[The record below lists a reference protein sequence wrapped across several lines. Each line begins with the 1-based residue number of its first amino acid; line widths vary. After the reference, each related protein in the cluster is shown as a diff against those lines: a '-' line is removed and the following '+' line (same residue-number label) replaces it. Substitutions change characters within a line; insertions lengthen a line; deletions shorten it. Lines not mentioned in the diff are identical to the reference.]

1 MISYRNELCRA
12 LLHKIKV
19 MKQKAS
25 LQKIAFFALL
35 IICVT
40 PYIEPPLALILGF
53 VVSFFIGHPYM
64 KHNSVAAKYLLQFSV
79 VGLGFGMNL
88 TEAIQVG
95 KEGLIFTVASIFFTL
110 IVGLIIGRYLKIN
123 RSTSTLISGGTAICG
138 GSAIAALAP
147 VINAKDEDIS
157 VAMACIFIL
166 NALALLIFPVIGHQL
181 SMSQNQFGLWSA
193 IAIHDTSSVIGSAQ
207 KYGEEALK
215 IATTVKLERAL
226 WIIPVSILLSFLNK
240 NAVKKIKIPY
250 FILGFIGAILLV
262 YYFPQIKPFGEVM
275 VFIAKKALNVT
286 LFLIASGLSMTAIKK
301 VGVKPLLQGV
311 LLWIFISVGSLL
323 VILETV

>member
-1 MISYRNELCRA
+1 
-12 LLHKIKV
+12 
-19 MKQKAS
+19 MKQAKL
-25 LQKIAFFALL
+25 LQKILFFVLL
-35 IICVT
+35 IFCVT
-40 PYIEPPLALILGF
+40 PFVEPPLALILGF
-53 VVSFFIGHPYM
+53 VVSFFIGHPYI
-64 KHNSVAAKYLLQFSV
+64 KHNSFAAKYLLQFSV

-88 TEAIQVG
+88 TEAIKVG

-123 RSTSTLISGGTAICG
+123 KSTSTLISGGTAICG

-181 SMSQNQFGLWSA
+181 NMSQDQFGLWSA

-226 WIIPVSILLSFLNK
+226 WIIPVSILLSVLNK
-240 NAVKKIKIPY
+240 GSVKKVKIPY
-250 FILGFIGAILLV
+250 FILGFIGAILLA
-262 YYFPQIKPFGEVM
+262 YYFPQIRPFGEIM
-275 VFIAKKALNVT
+275 VFTAKKALNIT
-286 LFLIASGLSMTAIKK
+286 LFLIASGLSISSIKK
-301 VGVKPLLQGV
+301 VGVKPLVQGV

-323 VILETV
+323 VIMEVA

>member
-1 MISYRNELCRA
+1 MFNSELCFIKF
-12 LLHKIKV
+12 KI
-19 MKQKAS
+19 MKQATL
-25 LQKIAFFALL
+25 LQKILFFVLL
-35 IICVT
+35 IFCVT
-40 PYIEPPLALILGF
+40 PFVEPPLALILGF
-53 VVSFFIGHPYM
+53 VVSFFIGHPYI

-88 TEAIQVG
+88 TEAIKVG

-123 RSTSTLISGGTAICG
+123 KSTSTLISGGTAICG

-181 SMSQNQFGLWSA
+181 NMSQDQFGLWSA

-226 WIIPVSILLSFLNK
+226 WIIPVSILLSVLNK
-240 NAVKKIKIPY
+240 GSVKKIKIPY
-250 FILGFIGAILLV
+250 FILGFIGAILLA
-262 YYFPQIKPFGEVM
+262 YYFPQIKPFGEIM
-275 VFIAKKALNVT
+275 VFTAKKALNIT
-286 LFLIASGLSMTAIKK
+286 LFLIASGLSISSIKK
-301 VGVKPLLQGV
+301 VGVKPLVQGV

-323 VILETV
+323 VIMEVA

>member
-1 MISYRNELCRA
+1 MKF
-12 LLHKIKV
+12 KI
-19 MKQKAS
+19 MKQAT
-25 LQKIAFFALL
+25 LIQKILFFVLL
-35 IICVT
+35 IFCVT
-40 PYIEPPLALILGF
+40 PFVEPPLALILGF
-53 VVSFFIGHPYM
+53 VVSFFIGHPYI

-88 TEAIQVG
+88 TEAIKVG

-123 RSTSTLISGGTAICG
+123 KSTSTLISGGTAICG

-181 SMSQNQFGLWSA
+181 NMSQDQFGLWSA

-226 WIIPVSILLSFLNK
+226 WIIPVSILLSVLN
-240 NAVKKIKIPY
+240 NGSVKKIKIPY
-250 FILGFIGAILLV
+250 FILGFIGAILLA

-275 VFIAKKALNVT
+275 VFTAKKALNIT
-286 LFLIASGLSMTAIKK
+286 LFLIASGLSISSIKK
-301 VGVKPLLQGV
+301 VGVKPLVQGV
-311 LLWIFISVGSLL
+311 LLWIFISVGSLM
-323 VILETV
+323 VIMEVA

>member
-1 MISYRNELCRA
+1 
-12 LLHKIKV
+12 
-19 MKQKAS
+19 MKQATL
-25 LQKIAFFALL
+25 LQKILFFVLL
-35 IICVT
+35 IFCVT
-40 PYIEPPLALILGF
+40 PFVEPPLALILGF
-53 VVSFFIGHPYM
+53 VVSFFIGHPYI
-64 KHNSVAAKYLLQFSV
+64 KHNSFAAKYLLQFSV

-88 TEAIQVG
+88 TEAIKVG

-123 RSTSTLISGGTAICG
+123 KSTSTLISGGTAICG

-166 NALALLIFPVIGHQL
+166 NALALLIFPVIRDQL
-181 SMSQNQFGLWSA
+181 NMSQDQFGLWSA

-226 WIIPVSILLSFLNK
+226 WIIPVSILLSVLNK
-240 NAVKKIKIPY
+240 GSVKKIKIPY
-250 FILGFIGAILLV
+250 FILGFIGAILLA
-262 YYFPQIKPFGEVM
+262 YYFPQIRPFGEIM
-275 VFIAKKALNVT
+275 VFTAKKALNIT
-286 LFLIASGLSMTAIKK
+286 LFLIASGLSISSIKK
-301 VGVKPLLQGV
+301 VGVKPLVQGV

-323 VILETV
+323 VIMEVA

>member
-1 MISYRNELCRA
+1 
-12 LLHKIKV
+12 
-19 MKQKAS
+19 MKQATL
-25 LQKIAFFALL
+25 LQKILFFVLL
-35 IICVT
+35 IFCVT
-40 PYIEPPLALILGF
+40 PFVEPPLALILGF
-53 VVSFFIGHPYM
+53 VVSFFIGHPYI

-79 VGLGFGMNL
+79 LGLGFGMNL
-88 TEAIQVG
+88 TEAIKVG

-123 RSTSTLISGGTAICG
+123 KSTSTLISGGTAICG

-166 NALALLIFPVIGHQL
+166 NALALLIFPVIGNQL
-181 SMSQNQFGLWSA
+181 NMSQDQFGLWSA

-226 WIIPVSILLSFLNK
+226 WIIPVSILLSVLNK
-240 NAVKKIKIPY
+240 GSVKKIKIPY
-250 FILGFIGAILLV
+250 FILGFIGAILLA
-262 YYFPQIKPFGEVM
+262 YYFPQIRPFGEIM
-275 VFIAKKALNVT
+275 VFTAKKALNIT
-286 LFLIASGLSMTAIKK
+286 LFLIASGLSISSIKK
-301 VGVKPLLQGV
+301 VGVKPLVQGV

-323 VILETV
+323 VIMEVA

>member
-1 MISYRNELCRA
+1 
-12 LLHKIKV
+12 
-19 MKQKAS
+19 MKQAKL
-25 LQKIAFFALL
+25 LQKILFFVLL
-35 IICVT
+35 IFCVT
-40 PYIEPPLALILGF
+40 PFVEPPLALILGF
-53 VVSFFIGHPYM
+53 VVSFFIGHPYI
-64 KHNSVAAKYLLQFSV
+64 KHNSFAAKYLLQFSV

-88 TEAIQVG
+88 TEAIKVG

-123 RSTSTLISGGTAICG
+123 KSTSTLISGGTAICG

-181 SMSQNQFGLWSA
+181 NMSQDQFGLWSA

-226 WIIPVSILLSFLNK
+226 WIIPVSILLSVLNK
-240 NAVKKIKIPY
+240 GSVKKIKIPY
-250 FILGFIGAILLV
+250 FILGFIGAILLA
-262 YYFPQIKPFGEVM
+262 YYFPQIRPFSEIM
-275 VFIAKKALNVT
+275 VFTAKKALNIT
-286 LFLIASGLSMTAIKK
+286 LFLIASGLSISSIKK
-301 VGVKPLLQGV
+301 VGVKPLVQGV

-323 VILETV
+323 VIMEVA

>member
-1 MISYRNELCRA
+1 
-12 LLHKIKV
+12 
-19 MKQKAS
+19 MKQAKL
-25 LQKIAFFALL
+25 LQKILFFVLL
-35 IICVT
+35 IFCVT
-40 PYIEPPLALILGF
+40 PFVEPPLALILGF
-53 VVSFFIGHPYM
+53 VVSFFIGHPYI

-88 TEAIQVG
+88 TEAIKVG

-123 RSTSTLISGGTAICG
+123 KSTSTLISGGTAICG

-166 NALALLIFPVIGHQL
+166 NALALLIFSVIGHQL
-181 SMSQNQFGLWSA
+181 NMSQDQFGLWSA

-226 WIIPVSILLSFLNK
+226 WIIPVSILLSVLNK
-240 NAVKKIKIPY
+240 GSVKKIKIPY
-250 FILGFIGAILLV
+250 FILGFIGAILLA
-262 YYFPQIKPFGEVM
+262 YYFPQIRPFGEIM
-275 VFIAKKALNVT
+275 VFTAKKALNIT
-286 LFLIASGLSMTAIKK
+286 LFLIASGLSISSIKK
-301 VGVKPLLQGV
+301 VGVKPLVQGV

-323 VILETV
+323 VIMEVA

>member
-1 MISYRNELCRA
+1 M
-12 LLHKIKV
+12 KKV
-19 MKQKAS
+19 FL
-25 LQKIAFFALL
+25 LQKILFFVLL
-35 IICVT
+35 IFCVT
-40 PYIEPPLALILGF
+40 PFVEPPLALILGF
-53 VVSFFIGHPYM
+53 VVSFFIGHPYI

-88 TEAIQVG
+88 TEAIKVG

-123 RSTSTLISGGTAICG
+123 KSTSTLISGGTAICG

-181 SMSQNQFGLWSA
+181 NMSQDQFGLWSA

-226 WIIPVSILLSFLNK
+226 WIIPVSILLSVLNK
-240 NAVKKIKIPY
+240 GSVKKIKIPY
-250 FILGFIGAILLV
+250 FILGFIGAILLA
-262 YYFPQIKPFGEVM
+262 YYFPQIKPFGEIM
-275 VFIAKKALNVT
+275 VFTAKKALNIT
-286 LFLIASGLSMTAIKK
+286 LFLIASGLSISSIKK
-301 VGVKPLLQGV
+301 VGVKPLVQGV

-323 VILETV
+323 VIMEVA

>member
-1 MISYRNELCRA
+1 
-12 LLHKIKV
+12 
-19 MKQKAS
+19 MKQATL
-25 LQKIAFFALL
+25 LQKILFFVLL
-35 IICVT
+35 IFCVT
-40 PYIEPPLALILGF
+40 PFVEPPLALILGF
-53 VVSFFIGHPYM
+53 VVSFFIGHPYI

-88 TEAIQVG
+88 TEAIKVG
-95 KEGLIFTVASIFFTL
+95 KEGLIFTVVSIFFTL

-123 RSTSTLISGGTAICG
+123 KSTSTLISGGTAICG

-181 SMSQNQFGLWSA
+181 NMSQDQFGLWSA

-226 WIIPVSILLSFLNK
+226 WIIPVSILLSVLNK
-240 NAVKKIKIPY
+240 GSVKKIKIPY
-250 FILGFIGAILLV
+250 FILGFIGAILLA
-262 YYFPQIKPFGEVM
+262 YYFPQIKPFGEIM
-275 VFIAKKALNVT
+275 VFTAKKALNIT
-286 LFLIASGLSMTAIKK
+286 LFLIASGLSMSSIKK
-301 VGVKPLLQGV
+301 VGVKPLVQGV
-311 LLWIFISVGSLL
+311 LLWVFISVGSLL
-323 VILETV
+323 VIMEVA

>member
-1 MISYRNELCRA
+1 
-12 LLHKIKV
+12 
-19 MKQKAS
+19 MKQATL
-25 LQKIAFFALL
+25 LQKILFFVLL
-35 IICVT
+35 IFCVT
-40 PYIEPPLALILGF
+40 PFVEPPLALILGF
-53 VVSFFIGHPYM
+53 VVSFFIGHPYI

-79 VGLGFGMNL
+79 LGLGFGMNL
-88 TEAIQVG
+88 TEAIKVG

-123 RSTSTLISGGTAICG
+123 KSTSTLISGGTAICG

-181 SMSQNQFGLWSA
+181 NMSQDQFGLWSA

-226 WIIPVSILLSFLNK
+226 WIIPVSILLSVLNK
-240 NAVKKIKIPY
+240 GSVKKIKIPY
-250 FILGFIGAILLV
+250 FILGFIGAILLA
-262 YYFPQIKPFGEVM
+262 YYFPQIRPFGEIM
-275 VFIAKKALNVT
+275 VFTAKKALNIT
-286 LFLIASGLSMTAIKK
+286 LFLIASGLSISSIKK
-301 VGVKPLLQGV
+301 VGVKPLVQGV

-323 VILETV
+323 VIMEVA

>member
-1 MISYRNELCRA
+1 
-12 LLHKIKV
+12 
-19 MKQKAS
+19 MKQATL
-25 LQKIAFFALL
+25 LQKILFFVLL
-35 IICVT
+35 IFCVT
-40 PYIEPPLALILGF
+40 PFVEPPLALILGF
-53 VVSFFIGHPYM
+53 VVSFFIGHPYI

-88 TEAIQVG
+88 TEAIKVG

-123 RSTSTLISGGTAICG
+123 KSTSTLISGGTAICG

-181 SMSQNQFGLWSA
+181 NMSQDQFGLWSA

-226 WIIPVSILLSFLNK
+226 WIIPVSILLSVLN
-240 NAVKKIKIPY
+240 NGSVKKIKIPY

-275 VFIAKKALNVT
+275 VFTAKKALNIT
-286 LFLIASGLSMTAIKK
+286 LFLIASGLSISSIKK
-301 VGVKPLLQGV
+301 VGVKPLVQGV
-311 LLWIFISVGSLL
+311 LLWIFISVSSLL
-323 VILETV
+323 VIMEVA

>member
-1 MISYRNELCRA
+1 
-12 LLHKIKV
+12 
-19 MKQKAS
+19 MKQATL
-25 LQKIAFFALL
+25 LQKILFFVLL
-35 IICVT
+35 IFCVT
-40 PYIEPPLALILGF
+40 PFVEPPLALILGF
-53 VVSFFIGHPYM
+53 VVSFFIGHPYI

-79 VGLGFGMNL
+79 LGLGFGMNL
-88 TEAIQVG
+88 TEAIKVG

-123 RSTSTLISGGTAICG
+123 KSTSTLISGGTAICG

-181 SMSQNQFGLWSA
+181 NMSQDQFGLWSA

-226 WIIPVSILLSFLNK
+226 WIIPVSILLSVLNK
-240 NAVKKIKIPY
+240 GSVKKVKIPY
-250 FILGFIGAILLV
+250 FILGFIGAILLA
-262 YYFPQIKPFGEVM
+262 YYFPQIRPFGEIM
-275 VFIAKKALNVT
+275 VFTAKKALNIT
-286 LFLIASGLSMTAIKK
+286 LFLIASGLSISSIKK
-301 VGVKPLLQGV
+301 VGVKPLVQGV

-323 VILETV
+323 VIMEVA

>member
-1 MISYRNELCRA
+1 MFNSELCFMKF
-12 LLHKIKV
+12 KI
-19 MKQKAS
+19 MKQATL
-25 LQKIAFFALL
+25 LQKILFFVLL
-35 IICVT
+35 IFCVT
-40 PYIEPPLALILGF
+40 PFVEPPLALILGF
-53 VVSFFIGHPYM
+53 VVSFFIGHPYI

-88 TEAIQVG
+88 TEAIKVG

-110 IVGLIIGRYLKIN
+110 IIGLIIGRYLKIN
-123 RSTSTLISGGTAICG
+123 KSTSTLISGGTAICG

-181 SMSQNQFGLWSA
+181 NMSQDQFGLWSA

-226 WIIPVSILLSFLNK
+226 WIIPVSILLSVLN
-240 NAVKKIKIPY
+240 NGSVKKIKIPY
-250 FILGFIGAILLV
+250 FILGFIGAILLA

-275 VFIAKKALNVT
+275 VFMAKKALNIT
-286 LFLIASGLSMTAIKK
+286 LFLIASGLSISSIKK
-301 VGVKPLLQGV
+301 VGVKPLVQGV

-323 VILETV
+323 VIMEVA

>member
-1 MISYRNELCRA
+1 MFNSELCFIKF
-12 LLHKIKV
+12 KI
-19 MKQKAS
+19 MKQATL
-25 LQKIAFFALL
+25 LQKILFFVLL
-35 IICVT
+35 IFCVT
-40 PYIEPPLALILGF
+40 PFVEPPLALILGF
-53 VVSFFIGHPYM
+53 VVSFFIGHPYI

-88 TEAIQVG
+88 TEAIKVG

-123 RSTSTLISGGTAICG
+123 KSTSTLISGGTAICG

-181 SMSQNQFGLWSA
+181 NMSQDQFGLWSA

-226 WIIPVSILLSFLNK
+226 WIIPVSILLSVLNK
-240 NAVKKIKIPY
+240 GSVKKIKIPY
-250 FILGFIGAILLV
+250 FILGFIGAILLA
-262 YYFPQIKPFGEVM
+262 YYFPQIKPFGEIM
-275 VFIAKKALNVT
+275 VFTAKKALNIT
-286 LFLIASGLSMTAIKK
+286 LFLIASGLSMSSIKK
-301 VGVKPLLQGV
+301 VGVKPLVQGV
-311 LLWIFISVGSLL
+311 LLWVFISVGSLL
-323 VILETV
+323 VIMEVA

>member
-1 MISYRNELCRA
+1 
-12 LLHKIKV
+12 
-19 MKQKAS
+19 MKQATL
-25 LQKIAFFALL
+25 LQKILFFVLL
-35 IICVT
+35 IFCVT
-40 PYIEPPLALILGF
+40 PFVEPPLALILGF
-53 VVSFFIGHPYM
+53 VVSFLIGHPYI

-88 TEAIQVG
+88 TEAIKVG

-123 RSTSTLISGGTAICG
+123 KSTSTLISGGTAICG

-181 SMSQNQFGLWSA
+181 NMSQDQFGLWSA

-226 WIIPVSILLSFLNK
+226 WIIPVSILLSVLNK
-240 NAVKKIKIPY
+240 GSVKKIKIPY
-250 FILGFIGAILLV
+250 FILGFIGAILLA
-262 YYFPQIKPFGEVM
+262 YYFPQIKPFGEIM
-275 VFIAKKALNVT
+275 VFTAKKALNIT
-286 LFLIASGLSMTAIKK
+286 LFLIASGLSMSSIKK
-301 VGVKPLLQGV
+301 VGVKPLVQGV
-311 LLWIFISVGSLL
+311 LLWVFISVGSLL
-323 VILETV
+323 VIMEVA

>member
-1 MISYRNELCRA
+1 
-12 LLHKIKV
+12 
-19 MKQKAS
+19 MKQATL
-25 LQKIAFFALL
+25 LQKILFFVLL
-35 IICVT
+35 IFCVT
-40 PYIEPPLALILGF
+40 PFVEPPLALILGF
-53 VVSFFIGHPYM
+53 VVSFFIGHPYI

-88 TEAIQVG
+88 TEAIKVG

-123 RSTSTLISGGTAICG
+123 KSTSTLISGGTAICG

-166 NALALLIFPVIGHQL
+166 NALALLIFPLIGHQL
-181 SMSQNQFGLWSA
+181 NMSQDQFGLWSA

-226 WIIPVSILLSFLNK
+226 WIIPVSILLSVLN
-240 NAVKKIKIPY
+240 NGSVKKIKIPY
-250 FILGFIGAILLV
+250 FILGFIGAILLA

-275 VFIAKKALNVT
+275 VFTAKKALNIT
-286 LFLIASGLSMTAIKK
+286 LFLIASGLSISLIKK
-301 VGVKPLLQGV
+301 VGVKPLVQGV

-323 VILETV
+323 VIMEVA

>member
-1 MISYRNELCRA
+1 
-12 LLHKIKV
+12 
-19 MKQKAS
+19 MKQAKL
-25 LQKIAFFALL
+25 LQKILFFVLL
-35 IICVT
+35 IFCVT
-40 PYIEPPLALILGF
+40 PFVEPPLALILGF
-53 VVSFFIGHPYM
+53 VVSFFIGHPYI

-88 TEAIQVG
+88 TEAIKVG

-123 RSTSTLISGGTAICG
+123 KSTSTLISGGTAICG

-166 NALALLIFPVIGHQL
+166 NALALLIFSVIGHQL
-181 SMSQNQFGLWSA
+181 NMSQHQFGLWSA

-226 WIIPVSILLSFLNK
+226 WIIPVSILLSVLNK
-240 NAVKKIKIPY
+240 GSVKKIKIPY
-250 FILGFIGAILLV
+250 FILGFIGAILLA
-262 YYFPQIKPFGEVM
+262 YYFPQIRPFGEIM
-275 VFIAKKALNVT
+275 VFTAKKALNIT
-286 LFLIASGLSMTAIKK
+286 LFLIASGLSISSIKK
-301 VGVKPLLQGV
+301 VGVKPLVQGV

-323 VILETV
+323 VIMEVA

>member
-1 MISYRNELCRA
+1 
-12 LLHKIKV
+12 
-19 MKQKAS
+19 MKQATL
-25 LQKIAFFALL
+25 LQKILFFVLL
-35 IICVT
+35 IFCVT
-40 PYIEPPLALILGF
+40 PFVEPPLALILGF
-53 VVSFFIGHPYM
+53 VVSFFVGHPYI

-88 TEAIQVG
+88 TEAIKVG

-123 RSTSTLISGGTAICG
+123 KSTSTLISGGTAICG

-181 SMSQNQFGLWSA
+181 NMSQDQFGLWSA

-226 WIIPVSILLSFLNK
+226 WIIPVSILLSVLNK
-240 NAVKKIKIPY
+240 GSVKKIKIPY
-250 FILGFIGAILLV
+250 FILGFIGAILLA
-262 YYFPQIKPFGEVM
+262 YYFPQIKPFGEIM
-275 VFIAKKALNVT
+275 VFTAKKALNIT
-286 LFLIASGLSMTAIKK
+286 LFLIASGLSMSSIKK
-301 VGVKPLLQGV
+301 VGVKPLVQGV
-311 LLWIFISVGSLL
+311 LLWVFISVGSLL
-323 VILETV
+323 VIMEVA

>member
-1 MISYRNELCRA
+1 
-12 LLHKIKV
+12 
-19 MKQKAS
+19 MKQATL
-25 LQKIAFFALL
+25 LQKILFFVLL
-35 IICVT
+35 IFCVT
-40 PYIEPPLALILGF
+40 PFVEPPLALILGF
-53 VVSFFIGHPYM
+53 VVSFFIGHPYI

-88 TEAIQVG
+88 TEAIKVG

-123 RSTSTLISGGTAICG
+123 KSTSTLISGGTAICG

-181 SMSQNQFGLWSA
+181 NMSQDQFGLWSA

-226 WIIPVSILLSFLNK
+226 WIIPVSILLSVLNK
-240 NAVKKIKIPY
+240 GSVKKIKIPY
-250 FILGFIGAILLV
+250 FILGFIGAILLA
-262 YYFPQIKPFGEVM
+262 YYFPQINPFGEIM
-275 VFIAKKALNVT
+275 VFTAKKALNIT
-286 LFLIASGLSMTAIKK
+286 LFLIASGLSMSSIKK
-301 VGVKPLLQGV
+301 VGVKPLVQGV
-311 LLWIFISVGSLL
+311 LLWVFISVGSLL
-323 VILETV
+323 VIMEVA

>member
-1 MISYRNELCRA
+1 MKF
-12 LLHKIKV
+12 KI
-19 MKQKAS
+19 MKQATL
-25 LQKIAFFALL
+25 LQKILFFVLL
-35 IICVT
+35 IFCVT
-40 PYIEPPLALILGF
+40 PFVEPPLALILGF
-53 VVSFFIGHPYM
+53 VVSFFIGHPYI

-88 TEAIQVG
+88 TEAIKVG

-123 RSTSTLISGGTAICG
+123 KSTSTLISGGTAICG

-181 SMSQNQFGLWSA
+181 NMSQDQFGLWSA

-226 WIIPVSILLSFLNK
+226 WIIPVSILLSVLNK
-240 NAVKKIKIPY
+240 GSVKKIKIPY
-250 FILGFIGAILLV
+250 FILGFIGAILLA
-262 YYFPQIKPFGEVM
+262 YYFPQIKPFGEIM
-275 VFIAKKALNVT
+275 VFTAKKALNIT
-286 LFLIASGLSMTAIKK
+286 LFLIASGLSMSSIKK
-301 VGVKPLLQGV
+301 VGVKPLVQGV
-311 LLWIFISVGSLL
+311 LLWVFISVGSLL
-323 VILETV
+323 VIMEVA

>member
-1 MISYRNELCRA
+1 
-12 LLHKIKV
+12 
-19 MKQKAS
+19 MKQAKL
-25 LQKIAFFALL
+25 LQKILFFVLL
-35 IICVT
+35 IFCVI
-40 PYIEPPLALILGF
+40 PFVEPPLALILGF
-53 VVSFFIGHPYM
+53 VVSFFIGHPYI
-64 KHNSVAAKYLLQFSV
+64 KHNSFAAKYLLQFSV

-88 TEAIQVG
+88 TEAIKVG

-123 RSTSTLISGGTAICG
+123 KSTSTLISGGTAICG

-181 SMSQNQFGLWSA
+181 NMSQDQFGLWSA

-226 WIIPVSILLSFLNK
+226 WIIPVSILLSVLNK
-240 NAVKKIKIPY
+240 GSVKKIKIPY
-250 FILGFIGAILLV
+250 FILGFIGAILLA
-262 YYFPQIKPFGEVM
+262 YYFPQIRPFGEIM
-275 VFIAKKALNVT
+275 VFTAKKALNIT
-286 LFLIASGLSMTAIKK
+286 LFLIASGLSISSIKK
-301 VGVKPLLQGV
+301 VGVKPLVQGV

-323 VILETV
+323 VIMEVA

>member
-1 MISYRNELCRA
+1 
-12 LLHKIKV
+12 
-19 MKQKAS
+19 MKQATL
-25 LQKIAFFALL
+25 LQKILFFVLL
-35 IICVT
+35 IFCVT
-40 PYIEPPLALILGF
+40 PFVEPPLALILGF
-53 VVSFFIGHPYM
+53 VVSFFIGHPYI

-88 TEAIQVG
+88 TEAIKVG

-123 RSTSTLISGGTAICG
+123 KSTSTLISGGTAICG

-181 SMSQNQFGLWSA
+181 NMSQDQFGLWSA

-226 WIIPVSILLSFLNK
+226 WIIPVSILLSVLN
-240 NAVKKIKIPY
+240 NGSVKKIKIPY
-250 FILGFIGAILLV
+250 FILGFIGAILLA

-275 VFIAKKALNVT
+275 VFTAKKALNIT
-286 LFLIASGLSMTAIKK
+286 LFLIASGLSISSIKK
-301 VGVKPLLQGV
+301 VGVKPLVQGV
-311 LLWIFISVGSLL
+311 LLWIFISVGSLM
-323 VILETV
+323 VIMEVA

>member
-1 MISYRNELCRA
+1 MLDSELCFMKF
-12 LLHKIKV
+12 KI
-19 MKQKAS
+19 MKQATL
-25 LQKIAFFALL
+25 LQKILFFVLL
-35 IICVT
+35 IFCVT
-40 PYIEPPLALILGF
+40 PFVEPPLALILGF
-53 VVSFFIGHPYM
+53 VVSFFIGHPYI
-64 KHNSVAAKYLLQFSV
+64 KHNSFAAKYLLQFSV

-88 TEAIQVG
+88 TEAIKVG

-123 RSTSTLISGGTAICG
+123 KSTSTLISGGTAICG

-181 SMSQNQFGLWSA
+181 NMSQDQFGLWSA

-226 WIIPVSILLSFLNK
+226 WIIPVSILLSVLNK
-240 NAVKKIKIPY
+240 GSVKKIKIPY
-250 FILGFIGAILLV
+250 FILGFIGAILLA
-262 YYFPQIKPFGEVM
+262 YYFPQIRPFGEIM
-275 VFIAKKALNVT
+275 VFTAKKALNIT
-286 LFLIASGLSMTAIKK
+286 LFLIASGLSISSIKK
-301 VGVKPLLQGV
+301 VGVKPLVQGV

-323 VILETV
+323 VIMEVA

>member
-1 MISYRNELCRA
+1 MKF
-12 LLHKIKV
+12 KI
-19 MKQKAS
+19 MKQATL
-25 LQKIAFFALL
+25 LQKILFFVLL
-35 IICVT
+35 IFCVT
-40 PYIEPPLALILGF
+40 PFVEPPLALILGF
-53 VVSFFIGHPYM
+53 VVSFFIGHPYI

-88 TEAIQVG
+88 TEAIKVG

-123 RSTSTLISGGTAICG
+123 KSTSTLISGGTAICG

-181 SMSQNQFGLWSA
+181 NMSQDQFGLWSA

-226 WIIPVSILLSFLNK
+226 WIIPVSILLSVLN
-240 NAVKKIKIPY
+240 NGSVKKIKIPY
-250 FILGFIGAILLV
+250 FILGFIGAILLA

-275 VFIAKKALNVT
+275 VFTAKKALNIT
-286 LFLIASGLSMTAIKK
+286 LFLIASGLSISSIKK
-301 VGVKPLLQGV
+301 VGVKPLVQGV

-323 VILETV
+323 VIMEVA

>member
-1 MISYRNELCRA
+1 
-12 LLHKIKV
+12 
-19 MKQKAS
+19 MKQATL
-25 LQKIAFFALL
+25 LQKVLFFVLL
-35 IICVT
+35 IFCVT
-40 PYIEPPLALILGF
+40 PFVEPPLALILGF
-53 VVSFFIGHPYM
+53 VVSFFIGHPYI

-88 TEAIQVG
+88 TEAIKVG

-123 RSTSTLISGGTAICG
+123 KSTSTLISGGTAICG

-181 SMSQNQFGLWSA
+181 NMSQDQFGLWSA

-226 WIIPVSILLSFLNK
+226 WIIPVSILLSVLN
-240 NAVKKIKIPY
+240 NGSVKKIKIPY
-250 FILGFIGAILLV
+250 FILGFIGAILLA

-275 VFIAKKALNVT
+275 VFTAKKALNIT
-286 LFLIASGLSMTAIKK
+286 LFLIASGLSISSIKK
-301 VGVKPLLQGV
+301 VGVKPLVQGV

-323 VILETV
+323 VIMEVA

>member
-1 MISYRNELCRA
+1 MLNSELCFMKF
-12 LLHKIKV
+12 KI
-19 MKQKAS
+19 MKQAKL
-25 LQKIAFFALL
+25 LQKILFFVLL
-35 IICVT
+35 IFCVT
-40 PYIEPPLALILGF
+40 PFVEPPLALILGF
-53 VVSFFIGHPYM
+53 VVSFFIGHPYI
-64 KHNSVAAKYLLQFSV
+64 KHNSFAAKYLLQFSV

-88 TEAIQVG
+88 TEAIKVG

-123 RSTSTLISGGTAICG
+123 KSTSTLISGGTAICG

-181 SMSQNQFGLWSA
+181 NMSQDQFGLWSA

-226 WIIPVSILLSFLNK
+226 WIIPVSILLSVLNK
-240 NAVKKIKIPY
+240 GSVKKIKIPY
-250 FILGFIGAILLV
+250 FILGFIGAILLA
-262 YYFPQIKPFGEVM
+262 YYFPQIRPFGEIM
-275 VFIAKKALNVT
+275 VFTAKKALNIT
-286 LFLIASGLSMTAIKK
+286 LFLIASGLSISSIKK
-301 VGVKPLLQGV
+301 VGVKPLVQGV

-323 VILETV
+323 VIMEVA

>member
-1 MISYRNELCRA
+1 MKF
-12 LLHKIKV
+12 KI
-19 MKQKAS
+19 MKQAKL
-25 LQKIAFFALL
+25 LQKILFFVLL
-35 IICVT
+35 IFCVT
-40 PYIEPPLALILGF
+40 PFVEPPLALILGF
-53 VVSFFIGHPYM
+53 VVSFFIGHPYI
-64 KHNSVAAKYLLQFSV
+64 KHNSFAAKYLLQFSV

-88 TEAIQVG
+88 TEAIKVG

-123 RSTSTLISGGTAICG
+123 KSTSTLISGGTAICG

-181 SMSQNQFGLWSA
+181 NMSQDQFGLWSA

-226 WIIPVSILLSFLNK
+226 WIIPVSILFSVLNK
-240 NAVKKIKIPY
+240 GSVKKIKIPY
-250 FILGFIGAILLV
+250 FILGFIGAILLA
-262 YYFPQIKPFGEVM
+262 YYFPQIRPFGEIM
-275 VFIAKKALNVT
+275 VFTAKKALNIT
-286 LFLIASGLSMTAIKK
+286 LFLIASGLSISSIKK
-301 VGVKPLLQGV
+301 VGVKPLVQGV

-323 VILETV
+323 VIMEVA

>member
-1 MISYRNELCRA
+1 MKF
-12 LLHKIKV
+12 KI
-19 MKQKAS
+19 MKQAKL
-25 LQKIAFFALL
+25 LQKILFFVLL
-35 IICVT
+35 IFCVT
-40 PYIEPPLALILGF
+40 PFVEPPLALILGF
-53 VVSFFIGHPYM
+53 VVSFFIGHPYI

-88 TEAIQVG
+88 TEAIKVG

-123 RSTSTLISGGTAICG
+123 KSTSTLISGGTAICG

-181 SMSQNQFGLWSA
+181 NMSQDQFGLWSA

-226 WIIPVSILLSFLNK
+226 WIIPVSILLSVLNK
-240 NAVKKIKIPY
+240 GSVKKIKIPY
-250 FILGFIGAILLV
+250 FILGFIGAILLA
-262 YYFPQIKPFGEVM
+262 YYFPQIRPFGEIM
-275 VFIAKKALNVT
+275 VFTAKKALNIT
-286 LFLIASGLSMTAIKK
+286 LFLIASGLSISSIKK
-301 VGVKPLLQGV
+301 VGVKPLVQGV

-323 VILETV
+323 VIMEVA

>member
-1 MISYRNELCRA
+1 
-12 LLHKIKV
+12 
-19 MKQKAS
+19 MKQVTL
-25 LQKIAFFALL
+25 LQKILFFVLL
-35 IICVT
+35 IFCVT
-40 PYIEPPLALILGF
+40 PFVEPPLALILGF
-53 VVSFFIGHPYM
+53 VASFFIGHPYI

-88 TEAIQVG
+88 TEAIKVG

-123 RSTSTLISGGTAICG
+123 KSTSTLISGGTAICG

-181 SMSQNQFGLWSA
+181 NMSQDQFGLWSA

-226 WIIPVSILLSFLNK
+226 WIIPVSILLSVLNK
-240 NAVKKIKIPY
+240 GSVKKVKIPY
-250 FILGFIGAILLV
+250 FILGFIGAILLA
-262 YYFPQIKPFGEVM
+262 YYFPQIRPFGEIM
-275 VFIAKKALNVT
+275 VFTAKKALNIT
-286 LFLIASGLSMTAIKK
+286 LFLIASGLSISSIKK
-301 VGVKPLLQGV
+301 VGVKPLVQGV

-323 VILETV
+323 VIMEVA

>member
-1 MISYRNELCRA
+1 M
-12 LLHKIKV
+12 
-19 MKQKAS
+19 
-25 LQKIAFFALL
+25 
-35 IICVT
+35 
-40 PYIEPPLALILGF
+40 EPPLALILGF
-53 VVSFFIGHPYM
+53 VVSFFIGHPYI
-64 KHNSVAAKYLLQFSV
+64 KHNSFAAKYLLQFSV

-88 TEAIQVG
+88 TEAIKVG

-123 RSTSTLISGGTAICG
+123 KSTSTLISGGTAICG

-181 SMSQNQFGLWSA
+181 NMSQDQFGLWSA

-226 WIIPVSILLSFLNK
+226 WIIPVSILLSILNK
-240 NAVKKIKIPY
+240 GSVKKIKIPY
-250 FILGFIGAILLV
+250 FILGFIGAILLA
-262 YYFPQIKPFGEVM
+262 YYFPQIRPFGEIM
-275 VFIAKKALNVT
+275 VFTAKKALNIT
-286 LFLIASGLSMTAIKK
+286 LFLIASGLSISSIKK
-301 VGVKPLLQGV
+301 VGVKPLVQGV

-323 VILETV
+323 VIMEVA

>member
-1 MISYRNELCRA
+1 
-12 LLHKIKV
+12 
-19 MKQKAS
+19 MKQAKL
-25 LQKIAFFALL
+25 LQKILFFVLL
-35 IICVT
+35 IFCVT
-40 PYIEPPLALILGF
+40 PFVEPPLALILGF
-53 VVSFFIGHPYM
+53 VVSFFIGHPYI
-64 KHNSVAAKYLLQFSV
+64 KHNSFAAKYLLQFSV

-88 TEAIQVG
+88 TEAIKVG

-123 RSTSTLISGGTAICG
+123 KSTSTLISGGTAICG

-181 SMSQNQFGLWSA
+181 NMSQDQFGLWSA

-226 WIIPVSILLSFLNK
+226 WIIPVSILFSVLNK
-240 NAVKKIKIPY
+240 GSVKKIKIPY
-250 FILGFIGAILLV
+250 FILGFIGAILLA
-262 YYFPQIKPFGEVM
+262 YYFPQIRPFGEIM
-275 VFIAKKALNVT
+275 VFTAKKALNIT
-286 LFLIASGLSMTAIKK
+286 LFLIASGLSISSIKK
-301 VGVKPLLQGV
+301 VGVKPLVQGV

-323 VILETV
+323 VIMEVA

>member
-1 MISYRNELCRA
+1 
-12 LLHKIKV
+12 
-19 MKQKAS
+19 MKQATL
-25 LQKIAFFALL
+25 LQKILFFVLL
-35 IICVT
+35 IFCVT
-40 PYIEPPLALILGF
+40 PFVEPPLALILGF
-53 VVSFFIGHPYM
+53 VVSFFIGHPYI

-88 TEAIQVG
+88 TEAIKVG

-123 RSTSTLISGGTAICG
+123 KSTSTLISGGTAICG

-181 SMSQNQFGLWSA
+181 NMSQDQFGLWSA

-226 WIIPVSILLSFLNK
+226 WIIPVSILLSVLNK
-240 NAVKKIKIPY
+240 GSVKKIKIPY
-250 FILGFIGAILLV
+250 FILGFIGAILLA
-262 YYFPQIKPFGEVM
+262 YYFPQIRPFGEIM
-275 VFIAKKALNVT
+275 VFTAKKALNIT
-286 LFLIASGLSMTAIKK
+286 LFLIASGLSISSIKK
-301 VGVKPLLQGV
+301 VGVKPLVQGV

-323 VILETV
+323 VIMEVA

>member
-1 MISYRNELCRA
+1 MFNSELCFIKF
-12 LLHKIKV
+12 KI
-19 MKQKAS
+19 MKQATL
-25 LQKIAFFALL
+25 LQKILFFVLL
-35 IICVT
+35 IFCVT
-40 PYIEPPLALILGF
+40 PFVEPPLALILGF
-53 VVSFFIGHPYM
+53 VVSFFIGHPYI
-64 KHNSVAAKYLLQFSV
+64 KHNSFAAKYLLQFSV

-88 TEAIQVG
+88 TEAIKVG

-123 RSTSTLISGGTAICG
+123 KSTSTLISGGTAICG

-181 SMSQNQFGLWSA
+181 NMSQDQFGLWSA

-226 WIIPVSILLSFLNK
+226 WIIPVSILLSVLN
-240 NAVKKIKIPY
+240 NGSVKKIKIPY
-250 FILGFIGAILLV
+250 FILGFIGAILLA

-275 VFIAKKALNVT
+275 VFMAKKALNIT
-286 LFLIASGLSMTAIKK
+286 LFLIASGLSISSIKK
-301 VGVKPLLQGV
+301 VGVKPLVQGV

-323 VILETV
+323 VIMEVA

>member
-1 MISYRNELCRA
+1 
-12 LLHKIKV
+12 
-19 MKQKAS
+19 MKQAT
-25 LQKIAFFALL
+25 LFQKILFFVLL
-35 IICVT
+35 IFCVT
-40 PYIEPPLALILGF
+40 PFVEPPLALILGF
-53 VVSFFIGHPYM
+53 VVSFFIGHPYI

-88 TEAIQVG
+88 TEAIKVG

-123 RSTSTLISGGTAICG
+123 KSTSTLISGGTAICG

-181 SMSQNQFGLWSA
+181 NMSQDQFGLWSA

-226 WIIPVSILLSFLNK
+226 WIIPVSILLSVLN
-240 NAVKKIKIPY
+240 NGSVKKIKIPY
-250 FILGFIGAILLV
+250 FILGFIGAILLA

-275 VFIAKKALNVT
+275 VFMAKKALNIT
-286 LFLIASGLSMTAIKK
+286 LFLIASGLSISSIKK
-301 VGVKPLLQGV
+301 VGVKPLVQGV

-323 VILETV
+323 VIMEVA

>member
-1 MISYRNELCRA
+1 
-12 LLHKIKV
+12 
-19 MKQKAS
+19 MKQATL
-25 LQKIAFFALL
+25 LQKILFFVLL
-35 IICVT
+35 IFCVT
-40 PYIEPPLALILGF
+40 PFVEPPLALILGF
-53 VVSFFIGHPYM
+53 VVSFFIGHPYI

-88 TEAIQVG
+88 TEAIKVG

-110 IVGLIIGRYLKIN
+110 IVGLIIGRYLEIN
-123 RSTSTLISGGTAICG
+123 KSTSTLISGGTAICG

-181 SMSQNQFGLWSA
+181 NMSQDQFGLWSA

-226 WIIPVSILLSFLNK
+226 WIIPVSILLSVLN
-240 NAVKKIKIPY
+240 NGSVKKIKIPY
-250 FILGFIGAILLV
+250 FILGFIGAILLA

-275 VFIAKKALNVT
+275 VFTAKKALNIT
-286 LFLIASGLSMTAIKK
+286 LFLIASGLSISSIKK
-301 VGVKPLLQGV
+301 VGVKPLVQGV

-323 VILETV
+323 VIMEVA

>member
-1 MISYRNELCRA
+1 
-12 LLHKIKV
+12 
-19 MKQKAS
+19 MKQATL
-25 LQKIAFFALL
+25 LQKILFFVLL
-35 IICVT
+35 IFCVT
-40 PYIEPPLALILGF
+40 PFVEPPLALILGF
-53 VVSFFIGHPYM
+53 VVSFFIGHPYI

-88 TEAIQVG
+88 TEAIKVG
-95 KEGLIFTVASIFFTL
+95 KEGLIFTVASIFLTL

-123 RSTSTLISGGTAICG
+123 KSTSTLISGGTAICG

-181 SMSQNQFGLWSA
+181 NMSQDQFGLWSA

-226 WIIPVSILLSFLNK
+226 WIIPVSILLSVLNK
-240 NAVKKIKIPY
+240 GSVKKVKIPY
-250 FILGFIGAILLV
+250 FILGFIGAILLA
-262 YYFPQIKPFGEVM
+262 YYFPQIRPFGEIM
-275 VFIAKKALNVT
+275 VFTAKKALNIT
-286 LFLIASGLSMTAIKK
+286 LFLIASGLSISSIKK

-311 LLWIFISVGSLL
+311 LLWIFISIGSLL
-323 VILETV
+323 VIMEVA